1 MASEEAKVIKAEN
14 SKEVLSAFNRIP
26 YALINA
32 EVSGSTKETL
42 DELTQIC
49 KYYSVYKKGADFAVE
64 GTNGDYVPAKLK
76 YKMAASLINKEAR
89 FLFAEPPDITVE
101 PKGDIGKITEESKN
115 ALTIMN
121 DLVKTV
127 LDANKFEEA
136 LIKAAKDC
144 FIGKRV
150 AGLVNFNE
158 DDGVTVSF
166 LPSTQFIY
174 ETKIGNPNILT
185 KFVCFIIIKDSIT
198 LSEKR
203 IFKKK
208 FELIDNVVYLEEI
221 LYDGAGKEIE
231 VVTEYQET
239 LMSMIPAS
247 IFIND
252 GLTSEETGESEI
264 ELLTDYEQWY
274 SKLSNADIDAER
286 KSMNPTRY
294 VVDMEANSTKNLSTA
309 AGSLWDLGSDQN
321 LDKPSPQ
328 IGMLEPGMN
337 YSNALKVSLDRIK
350 TTGYEQIDMPNITLE
365 SMQGAITSGK
375 SLKAIYWPLIVRCKE
390 KMKMW
395 GPQLSSMINII
406 IQGAMVYPG
415 CIEKYT
421 NNVLV
426 PVDYEI
432 KIEQNTPLPEDEIE
446 EKNMDL
452 AEVESKVMSK
462 KSYMK
467 KWRGLTDDEVQEELE
482 QIALERQIL
491 EDSMMPGGMEDPYPE
506 EGMEDDVVEDEE
518 DIDLDSEEGI
528 SEDERSA
535 QNELLSELDNLLAEL
550 EG

>member
-1 MASEEAKVIKAEN
+1 MASEEAKVIEAEN
-14 SKEVLSAFNRIP
+14 STEVLTAFNRIP

-32 EVSGSTKETL
+32 EVTGAAKDTL

-49 KYYSVYKKGADFAVE
+49 KYYKVYKKGASFTVE

-89 FLFAEPPDITVE
+89 FLFAEPPDITIE
-101 PKGDIGKITEESKN
+101 PKGDVGKITEDAKN
-115 ALTIMN
+115 ALTVMN
-121 DLVKTV
+121 DLVKTI

-136 LIKAAKDC
+136 IIKAAKDC

-158 DDGVTVSF
+158 DDGVTVTF

-174 ETKIGNPNILT
+174 DIKIGNPNVLT
-185 KFVCFIIIKDSIT
+185 KFVCFIIVKDSIT

-208 FELIDNVVYLEEI
+208 FELVDDVVYLEEV
-221 LYDGAGKEIE
+221 LYDGAGKELE
-231 VVTEYQET
+231 VITEYQET
-239 LMSMIPAS
+239 LMPMIPAS

-252 GLTSEETGESEI
+252 GLTGEDSGESEI
-264 ELLTDYEQWY
+264 EILQDYEEWY

-286 KSMNPTRY
+286 KSMNPTKY
-294 VVDMEANSTKNLSTA
+294 VVDMEANSTKKLSTA
-309 AGSLWDLGSDQN
+309 AGALWDLGSDQN
-321 LDKPSPQ
+321 LDKPNPQ
-328 IGMLEPGMN
+328 IGILEPGMN
-337 YSNALKVSLDRIK
+337 YSEALKTSLDRIK
-350 TTGYEQIDMPNITLE
+350 TVGYEQIDMPNITLE

-395 GPQLSSMINII
+395 GPQLRQMINII

-421 NNVLV
+421 DDVIQ
-426 PVDYEI
+426 PVAYEI
-432 KIEQNTPLPEDEIE
+432 NVVQNTPLPEDEIE

-452 AEVESKVMSK
+452 SEVESKTMSRK
-462 KSYMK
+462 AYMK

-482 QIALERQIL
+482 QIALERQLIEDSSFAPSGDAAPYSTGNGIDNKDEVENPL
-491 EDSMMPGGMEDPYPE
+491 EDES
-506 EGMEDDVVEDEE
+506 DDEIMDDE
-518 DIDLDSEEGI
+518 
-528 SEDERSA
+528 
-535 QNELLSELDNLLAEL
+535 
-550 EG
+550 

>member
-1 MASEEAKVIKAEN
+1 MASEEAKVIEAEN
-14 SKEVLSAFNRIP
+14 STEVLSAFNRIP

-32 EVSGSTKETL
+32 EVTGAAKDTL

-49 KYYSVYKKGADFAVE
+49 KYYKVYKKGASFTVE
-64 GTNGDYVPAKLK
+64 GTNGDYIPAKLK

-101 PKGDIGKITEESKN
+101 PKGDVGKITEDAKN
-115 ALTIMN
+115 ALTVMN
-121 DLVKTV
+121 DLVKTI
-127 LDANKFEEA
+127 LDKNKFEEA

-158 DDGVTVSF
+158 DDGVTVTF

-174 ETKIGNPNILT
+174 ETKIGNPNVLT
-185 KFVCFIIIKDSIT
+185 KFVCFIIVKDSIT

-208 FELIDNVVYLEEI
+208 FELVDDVVYLEEV
-221 LYDGAGKEIE
+221 LYDGAGKELE

-239 LMSMIPAS
+239 LMPMIPAS

-252 GLTSEETGESEI
+252 GLTGEDQGESEI
-264 ELLTDYEQWY
+264 EILQDYEEWY

-286 KSMNPTRY
+286 KSMNPTKY
-294 VVDMEANSTKNLSTA
+294 VVDMEANSTKKLSTA
-309 AGSLWDLGSDQN
+309 AGALWDLGSDQN
-321 LDKPSPQ
+321 LDKPAPQ
-328 IGMLEPGMN
+328 VGILEPGMN
-337 YSNALKVSLDRIK
+337 YSEALKTSLDRIK
-350 TTGYEQIDMPNITLE
+350 TVGYEQIDMPNITLE

-395 GPQLSSMINII
+395 GPQLRQMIHII

-415 CIEKYT
+415 CIEQYT
-421 NNVLV
+421 DDVIQ
-426 PVDYEI
+426 PVAYEI
-432 KIEQNTPLPEDEIE
+432 SVTQNTPLPEDEIE

-452 AEVESKVMSK
+452 SEVESKTMSRK
-462 KSYMK
+462 AYMK

-482 QIALERQIL
+482 QIALERQLI
-491 EDSMMPGGMEDPYPE
+491 EDSSFAGGAVGTDKPPYGGGTGEEDVE
-506 EGMEDDVVEDEE
+506 EIEEEIPEDDDIIEE
-518 DIDLDSEEGI
+518 
-528 SEDERSA
+528 
-535 QNELLSELDNLLAEL
+535 
-550 EG
+550 

>member
-1 MASEEAKVIKAEN
+1 MASEEAKVIAAEN
-14 SKEVLSAFNRIP
+14 STEVLSAFNRIP

-32 EVSGSTKETL
+32 EVRGAAKDTL

-49 KYYSVYKKGADFAVE
+49 KYYKVYKKGASFTVE
-64 GTNGDYVPAKLK
+64 GTNGDYIPAKLK

-101 PKGDIGKITEESKN
+101 PKGDVGKITEEAKN
-115 ALTIMN
+115 ALTVMN
-121 DLVKTV
+121 DLVKTI
-127 LDANKFEEA
+127 LDVNKFEEA

-158 DDGVTVSF
+158 DDGVTVTF

-174 ETKIGNPNILT
+174 ETKIGNPNVLT
-185 KFVCFIIIKDSIT
+185 KFVCFIIVKDSIT

-208 FELIDNVVYLEEI
+208 FELIDDVVYLEEV
-221 LYDGAGKEIE
+221 LYDGAGKELE
-231 VVTEYQET
+231 AVTEYQET
-239 LMSMIPAS
+239 LMPMIPAS

-252 GLTSEETGESEI
+252 GLTGEESGESEI
-264 ELLTDYEQWY
+264 EILQDYEEWY

-286 KSMNPTRY
+286 KSMNPTKY
-294 VVDMEANSTKNLSTA
+294 VVDMEANSTKKLSTA
-309 AGSLWDLGSDQN
+309 AGALWDLGSDQN
-321 LDKPSPQ
+321 LDKPNPQ
-328 IGMLEPGMN
+328 VGILEPGMN
-337 YSNALKVSLDRIK
+337 YSDALKTSLDRIK
-350 TTGYEQIDMPNITLE
+350 TVGYEQIDMPNITLE

-395 GPQLSSMINII
+395 GPQLRQLVNII

-415 CIEKYT
+415 CIVNYT
-421 NNVLV
+421 NDTVAA
-426 PVDYEI
+426 VDYEI
-432 KIEQNTPLPEDEIE
+432 KVEQNTPLPEDEIE

-452 AEVESKVMSK
+452 SEVESKTMSRK
-462 KSYMK
+462 AYMK

-482 QIALERQIL
+482 QIALERQLI
-491 EDSMMPGGMEDPYPE
+491 EDSSFAPADTGTNSGFGGGNETTEENVDEPEDNQ
-506 EGMEDDVVEDEE
+506 EDDS
-518 DIDLDSEEGI
+518 DLIQE
-528 SEDERSA
+528 
-535 QNELLSELDNLLAEL
+535 
-550 EG
+550 